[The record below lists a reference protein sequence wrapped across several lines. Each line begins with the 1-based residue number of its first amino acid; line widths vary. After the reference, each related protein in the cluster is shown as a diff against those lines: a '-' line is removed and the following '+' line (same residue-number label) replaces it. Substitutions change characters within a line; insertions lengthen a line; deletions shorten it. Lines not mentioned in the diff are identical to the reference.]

1 MHTEKNVQLLSY
13 YKAVFSENQTEMPLF
28 LLPFQPAVCEH
39 EAAVIGG
46 RKTKRMECG
55 RCLIGSAMHCRGWA
69 ISFPM

>member
-1 MHTEKNVQLLSY
+1 MHTEKMCSCYRITKRYFL
-13 YKAVFSENQTEMPLF
+13 ENQTEMPLF

>member
-55 RCLIGSAMHCRGWA
+55 RCLIGSATPLTG
-69 ISFPM
+69 